1 MDFIQLLKSNIYC
14 VEKDNM
20 GHTIING
27 AGIEQV
33 KCTKPLYMLLESHV
47 IAEVNRALD
56 ISNKYGNK
64 KSNVHVYLKN
74 CSLKNFPLSLYKKLV
89 KKLESTFDN
98 TLNLCYIYDISRLAV
113 ATWTCLK
120 YFLDPITRN
129 KILLVN
135 SGKR

>member
-1 MDFIQLLKSNIYC
+1 MDFTRLLKSNIYC
-14 VEKDNM
+14 VDKDNM

-27 AGIEQV
+27 TGIEQV
-33 KCTKPLYMLLESHV
+33 KCTKQLYILLEAHV
-47 IAEVNRALD
+47 IVEVNRALE

-64 KSNVHVYLKN
+64 TSNVHVYLKN
-74 CSLKNFPLSLYKKLV
+74 CSLKNFPLLLYKKLV
-89 KKLESTFDN
+89 KKLESTFDD

-120 YFLDPITRN
+120 IFLDPETRN

-135 SGKR
+135 SRR